1 LQKLTFIAFRK
12 SHVIPN
18 SNMPIV
24 ILNKEYVTYISIMV
38 DVSELWLFTVIFAKT
53 TVHSFRKSHVILNSN
68 IPIGILNA
76 KIPMV
81 ILNIP

>member
-1 LQKLTFIAFRK
+1 
-12 SHVIPN
+12 
-18 SNMPIV
+18 MPIV